1 MTELPQTSAAVAEVA
16 KAVRGRF
23 FIPSEEV
30 QQMQEAA
37 GCSIDTLLLAMLDDA
52 AHAARPMIS
61 HFRVGYATITSLLTL
76 LII

>member
-1 MTELPQTSAAVAEVA
+1 MTALPETHAALAEVA

-30 QQMQEAA
+30 QQMQQAA
-37 GCSIDTLLLAMLDDA
+37 GCSMDTLLLAMLDDA

-61 HFRVGYATITSLLTL
+61 HFRVGYVAMIAFTV
-76 LII
+76 